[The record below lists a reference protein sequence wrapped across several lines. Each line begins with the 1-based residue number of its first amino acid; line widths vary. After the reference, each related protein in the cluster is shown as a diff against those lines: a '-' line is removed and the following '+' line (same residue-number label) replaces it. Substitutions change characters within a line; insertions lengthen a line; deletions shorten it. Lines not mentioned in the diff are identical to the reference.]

1 MYYLKVIF
9 LSLIGFFTPIALAVY
24 TGPRIFGRA
33 LARPQPQLLAPS
45 QDIKDQADNERLSFL
60 RLDHQPSNARVESD
74 SALDPA
80 SGENFLISFLVRIE
94 RFPPPKERVNLVAK
108 YRGDMSPYPG
118 WAISFFRRKN
128 SLRPELYWRCQ
139 DGKGGWL
146 SFDRLAVEPSRFYA
160 VTLLGRPE
168 KFVGV
173 YLQDVDQHL
182 SINQNSAQRQQNL
195 QVRKEEG
202 TEALETAD
210 VMYLGSYDTSEI
222 CIPQTDAGLLIGSPK
237 TNNFV
242 LEGNLGLLL
251 IASPHRIPE
260 TPDDMKKFLSGGSLA
275 LVKKLKSDEINLWV
289 SGRGK
294 DESRFRR
301 PIELTGAASWE
312 DVRKNQPTTLDKSD
326 FVLEARP
333 VNK

>member
-1 MYYLKVIF
+1 VYYLKVIF
-9 LSLIGFFTPIALAVY
+9 LSLIGFFTPIVLAMY
-24 TGPRIFGRA
+24 AGPRIFESA
-33 LARPQPQLLAPS
+33 FARPQPQHLASS
-45 QDIKDQADNERLSFL
+45 QDSKDDAENERLSFL

-74 SALDPA
+74 KALDPA

-108 YRGDMSPYPG
+108 YRGDMSPFPG

-146 SFDRLAVEPSRFYA
+146 SFDRLAVQPSRFYA

-173 YLQDVDQHL
+173 YLQDVDQQI
-182 SINQNSAQRQQNL
+182 SIIQNSVQPQQNL
-195 QVRKEEG
+195 QRRDDEG
-202 TEALETAD
+202 TDAQEPTE

-251 IASPHRIPE
+251 FASPRQIPE
-260 TPDDMKKFLSGGSLA
+260 TPDDMKKFLSGGPLA
-275 LVKKLKSDEINLWV
+275 LVKKLKSDEINLWI
-289 SGRGK
+289 SGRGR

-312 DVRKNQPTTLDKSD
+312 KGQ
-326 FVLEARP
+326 
-333 VNK
+333 